1 MQKTDALPIDSYLE
15 SVALAFK
22 QSANVILTA
31 PPGSGKTSRTP
42 AYLLQHFKKIIVLV
56 PRRIAALSSASRICD
71 ENQWTLGEEVGYQVR
86 FENKTQTN
94 TRLIF
99 MTEGVFIKKL
109 NDPKLWQD
117 LELIV
122 FDEFHERSSQLD
134 LALGVCLEK
143 QILEQSIKILIM
155 SATLNTEKL
164 QHYLPESTLVE
175 VESAPYPLTMVYS
188 KKTQRLM
195 CDYQFAD
202 NLIETLQSAVN
213 TCKKDIL
220 IFLPGLAEIRFISRS
235 LESKFSSFEVAILHG
250 STPLAE
256 QKRILAPTPQR
267 RIILSTNVAESSLTL
282 PSVDGVI
289 DSGLEKKAIT
299 ESKIGFKKL
308 ELTRISLF
316 SAKQRAGRAART
328 GAGVCYRLWHELD
341 ERSMDEQIEPE
352 ILNSDLLTESLTLAS
367 IGIKDPDSFSWLDR
381 PKKSF
386 KKALDQL
393 RSWNLLDENFD
404 ITPKGR
410 LVQSCPLDIER
421 ALLFIELAVAGFQ
434 PEAATFLGFVESTNF
449 DKQTEAVNLESLHLN
464 DAGLR
469 IANQLSRL
477 FITLEESEFKS
488 FKDQIIHIF
497 FRYFPHRIAQLKEG
511 AQAVSSLGRG
521 IELSSYLVTP
531 QLTPPSR
538 YFLLL
543 SGRDYTPA
551 ITKCD
556 FAIGVTA
563 DEFAKHSQQNVQL
576 QTEILLDE
584 ERQKLYKIE
593 RKVSGNFVLSEGVK
607 TFLTP
612 AEVKEH
618 FPVFLDRQFVELLS
632 KNEPYQKYHSKI
644 QFLQKRFS
652 ELGYNSNDFGFL
664 ADLSEQL
671 KSSVIDTVT
680 QLEDFYQLNIYEL
693 LLFLT
698 PDKIKS
704 DLLQLPDSF
713 RLPNGKTVPI
723 DYLSEQAPKVSA
735 RIQEF
740 FGLQKNPTLLNDRL
754 RMTIELLA
762 PNYRPAQVTSQL
774 ENFWKTSYLEIRKEL
789 KARYPKHAWPE
800 DPSDY
805 KASAQN
811 KK

>member
-1 MQKTDALPIDSYLE
+1 MPKLDALPIDSYLE
-15 SVALAFK
+15 TAALAFIK
-22 QSANVILTA
+22 SANVILTA

-42 AYLLQHFKKIIVLV
+42 AYLLKHFKKIIVLV
-56 PRRIAALSSASRICD
+56 PRRIAALSSAARICD
-71 ENQWTLGEEVGYQVR
+71 ENNWNLGEDVGYQVR
-86 FENKTQTN
+86 FENKTQAN

-99 MTEGVFIKKL
+99 MTEGVFVKKL

-117 LELIV
+117 LELII

-143 QILEQSIKILIM
+143 QILEQSIKMLVM

-164 QHYLPESTLVE
+164 QSYLPESTLVE
-175 VESAPYPLTMVYS
+175 VESSPYPLQIVYS
-188 KKTQRLM
+188 KKSQRLM

-202 NLIETLQSAVN
+202 QLIETLQSAVN

-220 IFLPGLAEIRFISRS
+220 IFLPGLAEIRFIARAI
-235 LESKFSSFEVAILHG
+235 ENKFSSLEVAILHG

-256 QKRILAPTPQR
+256 QKRILAPTAQR

-282 PSVDGVI
+282 PSIDGVI
-289 DSGLEKKAIT
+289 DSGLEKKAVT

-352 ILNSDLLTESLTLAS
+352 ILSSDLLTESLTLAS

-381 PKKSF
+381 PKKPF
-386 KKALDQL
+386 KKALEQL
-393 RSWNLLDENFD
+393 QSWELLDQNLD
-404 ITPKGR
+404 ITSKGR

-421 ALLFIELAVAGFQ
+421 ALLFVELAVAGFQ
-434 PEAATFLGFVESTNF
+434 PEAATFLGFIESTNF
-449 DKQTEAVNLESLHLN
+449 DKQTEAIDLASLHLN

-477 FITLEESEFKS
+477 FITLKESEFKT
-488 FKDQIIHIF
+488 FKEQLIHTF
-497 FRYFPHRIAQLKEG
+497 FRYFPHRIAQLKDG
-511 AQAVSSLGRG
+511 VQAVSSLGRG

-531 QLTPPSR
+531 QVR

-543 SGRDYTPA
+543 SGRDYTQA

-556 FAIGVTA
+556 FAIGVTPE
-563 DEFAKHSQQNVQL
+563 EFTRHSQQNVL
-576 QTEILLDE
+576 TQTEILLDE
-584 ERQKLYKIE
+584 ERQQLYKIE
-593 RKVSGNFVLSEGVK
+593 RKTAGNFVLSEGVK
-607 TFLTP
+607 TFLKPT
-612 AEVKEH
+612 ELKEH
-618 FPVFLDRQFVELLS
+618 FADFLNQRFFELLE
-632 KNEPYQKYHSKI
+632 KNESFQKYHNKMN
-644 QFLQKRFS
+644 FLKKRS
-652 ELGYNSNDFGFL
+652 SDLGYNSNDFSFL
-664 ADLSEQL
+664 EDLNEQL
-671 KSSVIDTVT
+671 KSSVIDTVGS
-680 QLEDFYQLNIYEL
+680 LEDFYQLNIYEL

-704 DLLQLPDSF
+704 DLLQLPDYF
-713 RLPNGKTVPI
+713 KLPNSKTVPI

-740 FGLQKNPTLLNDRL
+740 FGLQKNPTLLKDRL

-800 DPSDY
+800 DPSSY
-805 KASAQN
+805 IAPIQN